1 MRHRLTLG
9 LMFLGV
15 LVTPILAAGQS
26 PTTRPATQPGTDVA
40 SLKRMIVALEDENYQ
55 TREASRVALMGL
67 KRTDLE
73 NFQKAVKAS
82 LPLEPSQVSVL
93 RDIVTQVY
101 LSGETYTA
109 EEGAAGFLG
118 ISLANGN
125 RDEDQGL
132 LSIER
137 GIVVAA
143 RVPGFCAFRVLQ
155 TGDVIL
161 AMTTPTRTEFKSPDP
176 NDLFMLVVKTVGA
189 GQTIGFEVLRQGQ
202 IINVSLTLDPRPA
215 GIGQLGKIQKF
226 TAIRMEKAEEYWN
239 KEFAPL
245 LSDPVG

>member
-15 LVTPILAAGQS
+15 LVTPMLAAGQS

-67 KRTDLE
+67 KRSDLE
-73 NFQKAVKAS
+73 NFQKAVKAC
-82 LPLEPSQVSVL
+82 LPLEPSQVAVL

-101 LSGETYTA
+101 LSGEKYPA

-118 ISLANGN
+118 ISLANGS
-125 RDEDQGL
+125 REEDQGL
-132 LSIER
+132 LNVER
-137 GIVVAA
+137 GIVVAS

-161 AMTTPTRTEFKSPDP
+161 AMTTPKRVVFESPDP
-176 NDLFMLVVKTVGA
+176 NDLFMLTVKTVGA
-189 GQTIGFEVLRQGQ
+189 GQSIGFEVLRQGQ

-215 GIGQLGKIQKF
+215 GISQLGAIQEF